1 MALLGWENAIE
12 NSSTSLLASAAAD
25 GASAELLRVPIGAAS
40 VAWQTPAGTTAAAL
54 TVTVTAALAFRT
66 MCLARTNLTTAAT
79 IRVRVGSAASLTTA
93 PTYDSGTV
101 LAGVAVGIGQAL
113 HVMPAA
119 VSALA
124 MRIDIS
130 DPANPDGYLN
140 IPLAYAG
147 TGTEF
152 NIAYSSDAGLDVR
165 RGDTTT
171 RGGQV
176 FVDAL
181 SRARGWNL
189 HLGYVRDATLGW
201 LDQLEATAAQGR
213 NILFVPRIGHARAA
227 SESVFGLLNPGRRGF
242 ASVNGRSWS
251 ATISERL

>member
-1 MALLGWENAIE
+1 MMNG
-12 NSSTSLLASAAAD
+12 
-25 GASAELLRVPIGAAS
+25 
-40 VAWQTPAGTTAAAL
+40 
-54 TVTVTAALAFRT
+54 
-66 MCLARTNLTTAAT
+66 
-79 IRVRVGSAASLTTA
+79 
-93 PTYDSGTV
+93 
-101 LAGVAVGIGQAL
+101 
-113 HVMPAA
+113 
-119 VSALA
+119 
-124 MRIDIS
+124 
-130 DPANPDGYLN
+130 
-140 IPLAYAG
+140 
-147 TGTEF
+147 
-152 NIAYSSDAGLDVR
+152 R

-181 SRARGWNL
+181 SRARGWSL

-227 SESVFGLLNPGRRGF
+227 AESVFGLLNPGRRGF